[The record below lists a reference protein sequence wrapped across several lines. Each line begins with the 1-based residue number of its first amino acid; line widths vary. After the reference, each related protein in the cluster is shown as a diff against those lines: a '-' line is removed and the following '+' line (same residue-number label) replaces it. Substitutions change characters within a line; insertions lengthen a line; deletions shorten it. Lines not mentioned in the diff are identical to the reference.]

1 MKIVIVEDHP
11 KIREELS
18 TFLSRNGYTCVS
30 SDDFEHIIAFT
41 LEQHADL
48 VLLDINLPVYD
59 GYYVCREIR
68 RQSEVPIIVV
78 TSRDSEMDE
87 LMSMNLGADDYI
99 TKPYNTQILLLRIA
113 SVLRRAQKNP
123 NQELLDCGGFVVNLS
138 RSTVETGGDSIEITK
153 NELKILSCL
162 YAKKGCIV
170 SRDELMKYLWDSDAF
185 VDDNTLTV
193 TVNRLRRKLET
204 AGVADSIQTKR
215 GQGYLLL

>member
-30 SDDFEHIIAFT
+30 SDDFEHIIEFT

-123 NQELLDCGGFVVNLS
+123 NQEMLDCGGFVVNLS
-138 RSTVETGGDSIEITK
+138 RSTVEVGGESIEITK

-162 YAKKGCIV
+162 FAQKGCIV

-193 TVNRLRRKLET
+193 TVNRLRRKLEA
-204 AGVADSIQTKR
+204 AGVTDSIQTKR